1 MIDKEIIEYAIIGL
15 SSEIDKSQLTIYR
28 ANNYICNLE
37 EGKRVKTPK
46 TIDELKELQ
55 NKGYVESIL
64 GRGGS
69 RITQLGFEY
78 LNKN

>member
-15 SSEIDKSQLTIYR
+15 SSEIDKSQLTIFR

-46 TIDELKELQ
+46 TIDELKEIQ
-55 NKGYVESIL
+55 NKHYKIIHDLFNKKEEL
-64 GRGGS
+64 LWLLA
-69 RITQLGFEY
+69 TEY
-78 LNKN
+78 E